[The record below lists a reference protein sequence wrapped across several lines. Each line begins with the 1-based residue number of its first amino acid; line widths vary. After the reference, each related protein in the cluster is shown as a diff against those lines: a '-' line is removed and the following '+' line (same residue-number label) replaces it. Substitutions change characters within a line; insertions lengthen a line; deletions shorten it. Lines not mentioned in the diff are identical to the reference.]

1 LEAFYS
7 FNERFAKIRSK
18 RITKAVKGI
27 TGKPPSDLIA
37 DSSENMSNGT
47 KNGIGSPV
55 DPEDDKLEA
64 SKGTEK
70 SLAARK
76 KSKTKESTKRKNDG
90 NTVAKEHTKKKKI
103 NDVSSS
109 APAAS
114 EIENLQPCMQTE
126 GQYDGEDLVQKKSSR
141 GRGRGKGVGVKRGR
155 EKKSRHF
162 QPSETETS
170 SSSLDI
176 DNHEPRA
183 QVDFSTAP
191 EVKRRVSFILIRIFD
206 LKILN
211 TMLLQVFFSR
221 EPSIVLNLIV
231 NLKKD
236 IIWCFS
242 IQPTSQNVSVI
253 PI

>member
-1 LEAFYS
+1 MEAFYS

-18 RITKAVKGI
+18 RIKKAVKGI

-47 KNGIGSPV
+47 KNGIGSSV
-55 DPEDDKLEA
+55 DPEDDKLET

-76 KSKTKESTKRKNDG
+76 KSKAKESTKRKNDG
-90 NTVAKEHTKKKKI
+90 NTVAKQHTKKKKI
-103 NDVSSS
+103 NDVSS

-126 GQYDGEDLVQKKSSR
+126 GQYDGEDLVQIKSSR

-170 SSSLDI
+170 STSLDI

-183 QVDFSTAP
+183 QVDLSTVP
-191 EVKRRVSFILIRIFD
+191 EVKRRVSFILIIIFY

-211 TMLLQVFFSR
+211 TMLLQVFLSLEILPLF
-221 EPSIVLNLIV
+221 LI
-231 NLKKD
+231 L
-236 IIWCFS
+236 WL
-242 IQPTSQNVSVI
+242 T
-253 PI
+253 